1 MQAHHRR
8 SLWPGAPP
16 TTMLPGFVPDETT
29 TIGEAP
35 LTKPRVWF
43 DARANKARI
52 TYPPGGGPAKT
63 PTAAGVVRRAVPS
76 ETSRWSPTCAPGGT
90 TKWRAACG
98 AVVDR

>member
-35 LTKPRVWF
+35 LTKPKVWF

-52 TYPPGGGPAKT
+52 TYPPGGGPFSTRGRTFWDIEEAKD
-63 PTAAGVVRRAVPS
+63 
-76 ETSRWSPTCAPGGT
+76 
-90 TKWRAACG
+90 
-98 AVVDR
+98 DRPEPLCNA

>member
-29 TIGEAP
+29 TTGEPP
-35 LTKPRVWF
+35 LTKPKVWF

-52 TYPPGGGPAKT
+52 TYPPGGGPGT
-63 PTAAGVVRRAVPS
+63 PETSQVPS
-76 ETSRWSPTCAPGGT
+76 ALRGKFAR
-90 TKWRAACG
+90 KAAYFSG
-98 AVVDR
+98 NVL